1 MPSLSPDGTHS
12 RRYAALLHD
21 VMRAG
26 GWLSEAQVGLRCE
39 LYGIDGAGLRTL
51 AESEPPFIVP
61 RDGGW
66 SITAQ
71 GRRRIT
77 AWEQRE
83 RSEIRRAAGPAAAA

>member
-21 VMRAG
+21 VVRAG
-26 GWLSEAQVGLRCE
+26 GWLSDAQVGLRCE
-39 LYGIDGAGLRTL
+39 LYGIDAGGLRIL
-51 AESEPPFIVP
+51 ADAEPPFIVA
-61 RDGGW
+61 REGGW

-71 GRRRIT
+71 GLRRIT